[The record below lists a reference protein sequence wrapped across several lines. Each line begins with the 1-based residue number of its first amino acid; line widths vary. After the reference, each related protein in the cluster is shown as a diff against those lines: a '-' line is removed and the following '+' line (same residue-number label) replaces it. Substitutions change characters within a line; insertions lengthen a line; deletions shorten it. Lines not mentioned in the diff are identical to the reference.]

1 MYNKSQKFV
10 RFNRELNTIILGTT
24 NSSNCLI
31 LYNIGE
37 VNSNRQT
44 YTVNALLRYN
54 NHATTVIRKRMSF
67 KKLYYTNFN

>member
-10 RFNRELNTIILGTT
+10 RHNREHNTIILGTT
-24 NSSNCLI
+24 DSSNYLI

-44 YTVNALLRYN
+44 YTVNALLR
-54 NHATTVIRKRMSF
+54 
-67 KKLYYTNFN
+67 